1 MWALAHQVVIHRL
14 DLKIS
19 SSSDFYK
26 IICSRRA
33 GAKFYFID
41 HLMKKKVKVKVSHSV
56 VSNSLPLCGL
66 QPPGSSVCRILQA
79 RILEW
84 VAISFSRGSFQPRD
98 QICISHIGRWILLLP
113 APPGKPHS
121 NSSPKW
127 VEFGTHRCGNQHWE
141 GDFTLESC
149 FIFHFLNHEAV
160 LLIH

>member
-56 VSNSLPLCGL
+56 VSDSLRLCGL

-84 VAISFSRGSFQPRD
+84 VAISFSRGSF
-98 QICISHIGRWILLLP
+98 
-113 APPGKPHS
+113 
-121 NSSPKW
+121 
-127 VEFGTHRCGNQHWE
+127 
-141 GDFTLESC
+141 
-149 FIFHFLNHEAV
+149 
-160 LLIH
+160 